1 MQPPTAQQP
10 CHRCHPP
17 STLAHSEGEPLPR
30 TPALNLQLIT
40 VIRKGARWQSGQR
53 QTPRIRL
60 GPCYPQRCG
69 YGSRPPPFSGQM
81 RDLDSKEQTTSRNYR
96 SDRTITSPQ
105 LWTPEPGLPLSAS
118 PGQGTAARVAQHPP
132 SSGSISCNSRGGRGS
147 RPAPTLGAES
157 CSRSWPDPSDVAAS
171 ENLGPRAATAP
182 WGP

>member
-17 STLAHSEGEPLPR
+17 STLARSEGEPLPR

-81 RDLDSKEQTTSRNYR
+81 RDLDSTSRNYS
-96 SDRTITSPQ
+96 SDRTITSPEV
-105 LWTPEPGLPLSAS
+105 WTPEPGPPLSAS
-118 PGQGTAARVAQHPP
+118 PGQGTEARAAQHPP
-132 SSGSISCNSRGGRGS
+132 SSGSISCNSRGGRG
-147 RPAPTLGAES
+147 PQAEPLGAGLPARPHPGGRELQQEL
-157 CSRSWPDPSDVAAS
+157 A
-171 ENLGPRAATAP
+171 
-182 WGP
+182 